1 MVIAGLLI
9 PLFRL
14 ESMADS
20 YEADVAGLRTQ
31 AAKAVELENRLTEI
45 ATREAALDT
54 FLSGT
59 APVVLL
65 AELARVAADDTH
77 FTSLRF
83 DGGTINVDGHGAS
96 AAALAEV
103 IEGSPLFR
111 NPTFRAAVTPA
122 ANGGEQFSLGFEVE
136 GDTRTASL
144 QPAARLP
151 AQHPQLEHRTNR
163 RPEAR

>member
-1 MVIAGLLI
+1 M
-9 PLFRL
+9 
-14 ESMADS
+14 
-20 YEADVAGLRTQ
+20 
-31 AAKAVELENRLTEI
+31 ELENRLTEI
-45 ATREAALDT
+45 STREAALDK

-77 FTSLRF
+77 FTAFRF

-111 NPTFRAAVTPA
+111 NPTFRAAVWLSAGSPA
-122 ANGGEQFSLGFEVE
+122 GLRGSAFPVRGF
-136 GDTRTASL
+136 
-144 QPAARLP
+144 P
-151 AQHPQLEHRTNR
+151 AQAPAWFRQ
-163 RPEAR
+163 AW